1 MKKFT
6 IEIKWTVVFTLSVIV
21 WAILEKSL
29 GYYDQKI
36 ASHGSF
42 SFLFALVAFTLYFL
56 AIYDKKKHFFMGNM
70 EWRQGFI
77 SGSVLTVFITLLTP
91 LSQYIIHATIA
102 PEFFGN
108 YITYTVEKE
117 IMTEEMAQSYY
128 NLTSYITQTVFF
140 ALSVGIVTAAIVSF
154 FLKNKPRTS

>member
-6 IEIKWTVVFTLSVIV
+6 IEIKWAIVFTLAVIA
-21 WAILEKSL
+21 WAILEKTL

-36 ASHGSF
+36 ASHASF
-42 SFLFALVAFTLYFL
+42 SFLFALVAFALYFF
-56 AIYDKKKHFFMGNM
+56 AIYDKKKHFFMGSM

-77 SGSVLTVFITLLTP
+77 SGCVLTVFITLLTP
-91 LSQYIIHATIA
+91 LSQYIIHTAIA

-108 YITYTVEKE
+108 YILHTVEKE
-117 IMTEEMAQSYY
+117 IMIEESAQSYY
-128 NLTSYITQTVFF
+128 NLTSFITQTVFF

-154 FLKNKPRTS
+154 FLKNKSRTS